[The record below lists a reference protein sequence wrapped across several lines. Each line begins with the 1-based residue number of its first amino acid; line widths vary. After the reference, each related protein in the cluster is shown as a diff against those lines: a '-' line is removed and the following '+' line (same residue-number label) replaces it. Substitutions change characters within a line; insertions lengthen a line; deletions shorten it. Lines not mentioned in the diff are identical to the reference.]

1 MKKVTY
7 KKLADAAG
15 VSKKQLLALAC
26 VVSAE
31 SPEALVDQLPDLL
44 HGADTGLG
52 LVYYNQS
59 VQFLK
64 ENRKV
69 ILELFDEMMAESVTE
84 ECIPSPVELIMEILN
99 KGLRDDDRYQFSE
112 VVRTLVGGYR
122 ENSRNDPDSSGQV
135 SWAIYKVWFEY
146 LVMRLDYGLE
156 AEE

>member
-15 VSKKQLLALAC
+15 VSKKQLVALAG

-31 SPEALVDQLPDLL
+31 SPEALVDQLPDLR
-44 HGADTGLG
+44 HGADTGVG

-59 VQFLK
+59 AQFLK

-69 ILELFDEMMAESVTE
+69 IWELFEEIEKDAAEDDGITPPIEQIMKSLNH
-84 ECIPSPVELIMEILN
+84 ELPEKFQYRL
-99 KGLRDDDRYQFSE
+99 SE

-122 ENSRNDPDSSGQV
+122 ENSRNDPDDSGHI
-135 SWAIYKVWFEY
+135 SWAIYTVWFDY
-146 LVMRLDYGLE
+146 LVMRLDYGL
-156 AEE
+156 ASEE